1 MKIAIMTVPFNNNY
15 GGFLQAFALKRVL
28 LDMGHEVIF
37 IMRRRDYQRIYTNRW
52 KNLIRYILR
61 KDNYCQ
67 FLNDY
72 RQKKLSIHTD
82 KFVKRYLLPW
92 TKEYYRS
99 YELEECREL
108 DADVFI
114 AGSDQC
120 WRSKF
125 APAYIDDYFFKFLK
139 GTNKKRI
146 AYAASFGTEEFEYS
160 PEMQDSCTELLKE
173 FSAISVRESSGID
186 LLERYFDVPKGK
198 AIEVLDPTFL
208 PPVDVY
214 KDMIKDFP
222 VNESEYLFTYIL
234 DESEDKQELIN
245 SISDKYRLKVINQE
259 AQTKDVSVMKPIEPV
274 ELWLSRIAHASFV
287 VTDSFHGTVFSIL
300 FNKPFIVYG
309 NVNRGVTRFKA
320 LLGKFGLED
329 RYIDCKEHLDKIAG
343 DSSIDWNSVNA
354 ILKER
359 RDKSIFF
366 LKQSLK

>member
-1 MKIAIMTVPFNNNY
+1 MRIAIMTVPFNNNY

-28 LDMGHEVIF
+28 QDMGHEVIF
-37 IMRRRDYQRIYTNRW
+37 VMRRRNYQRVYLNRW
-52 KNLIRYILR
+52 KNLFRYLAK
-61 KDNYCQ
+61 KDYECQ
-67 FLNDY
+67 FLNDH
-72 RQKKLSIHTD
+72 KLKRLSKHTN
-82 KFVKRYLLPW
+82 KFVNKYLKPW
-92 TKEYYRS
+92 TKECYRS
-99 YELEECREL
+99 EQL
-108 DADVFI
+108 DQLRNLDVDVYI

-120 WRSKF
+120 WRAKF
-125 APAYIDDYFFKFLK
+125 AYDYIDDYFFRFLK
-139 GTNKKRI
+139 GTKKKRI

-160 PEMQDSCTELLKE
+160 LEMQKSVTELLKE
-173 FSAISVRESSGID
+173 FSAISVRESSGIS
-186 LLERYFDVPKGK
+186 LLENYFDVPKGM
-198 AIEVLDPTFL
+198 AVQVLDPTFL
-208 PPVDVY
+208 PPVEVY

-245 SISDKYRLKVINQE
+245 TISDKYGLKVINQE

-329 RYIDCKEHLDKIAG
+329 RYIDCKEHLDKIAE

-354 ILKER
+354 KLKER